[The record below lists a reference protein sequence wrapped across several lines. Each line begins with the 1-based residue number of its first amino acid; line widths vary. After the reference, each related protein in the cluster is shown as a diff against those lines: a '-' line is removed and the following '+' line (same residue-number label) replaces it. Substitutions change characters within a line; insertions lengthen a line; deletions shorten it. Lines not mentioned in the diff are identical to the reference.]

1 MRKTDK
7 SKPSLNRMVQAFRN
21 YMKAT
26 GKTDATF
33 EEVVLSK
40 DGLGWEGTYS
50 DWYNGNK
57 HRNMSKIFTDWQDK
71 KSPEGY
77 HFVKVRRGHYFPSQ
91 GDGIR
96 KFSFRSQATKNTIAA
111 PSAGSLVQPEL
122 PFDQQA
128 TPPCAANVK
137 GVLIVPVTSV
147 DRFHSI
153 LDSLKGVLDDP
164 DHDFLAALLN
174 DAN

>member
-1 MRKTDK
+1 MRVADK
-7 SKPSLNRMVQAFRN
+7 SKPTLNRMVQAFRS

-26 GKTDATF
+26 GKTSATF
-33 EEVVLSK
+33 KQVVMSK

-50 DWYNGNK
+50 EWYNGNK
-57 HRNMSKIFTDWQDK
+57 HRNMTKIFTEWQDK
-71 KSPEGY
+71 KTPDGY
-77 HFVKVRRGHYFPSQ
+77 HFVKVRRGQYFPSQ

-96 KFSFRSQATKNTIAA
+96 KFSFRSR
-111 PSAGSLVQPEL
+111 SAKAVPVSGKSAIVQPEL
-122 PFDQQA
+122 PFDQP
-128 TPPCAANVK
+128 TTSPRAANVK
-137 GVLIVPVTSV
+137 GVLIIPVTSV

-164 DHDFLAALLN
+164 DHDFLEALLN